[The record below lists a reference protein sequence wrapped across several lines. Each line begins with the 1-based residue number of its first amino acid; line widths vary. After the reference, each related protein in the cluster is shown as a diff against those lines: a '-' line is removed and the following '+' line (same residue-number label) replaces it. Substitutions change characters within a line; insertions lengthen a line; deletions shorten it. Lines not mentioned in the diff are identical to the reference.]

1 LNERKDNK
9 KPLDGASNP
18 SSRKWTMRHHLKPS
32 DIGYLTYLHGI
43 LYAKECGYDQTFEAY
58 VANGLAEFVQSFNP
72 YEDRIWL
79 AETNNQIVGCIAIVG
94 ASRLKAQL
102 RWFLVHPDYRRL
114 GLGRELMEKALLFC
128 KERKY
133 KTIFLWTTS
142 ELSAAHHL
150 YTSVGFRKTQEK
162 THKIWGKEVT
172 EERYDLHL

>member
-1 LNERKDNK
+1 VCWERLKDCT
-9 KPLDGASNP
+9 SNP
-18 SSRKWTMRHHLKPS
+18 SSKKWIIRHYLEPG
-32 DIGYLTYLHGI
+32 DIGYLIYLHGI
-43 LYAKECGYDQTFEAY
+43 LYARECGYDQNFEAY

-72 YEDRIWL
+72 DKDRIWV
-79 AETNNQIVGCIAIVG
+79 AEIDDQIVGSIAIAG
-94 ASRLKAQL
+94 ASRLEAQL

-114 GLGRELMEKALLFC
+114 GLGRELMKEALLFC

-142 ELSAAHHL
+142 ELSVARHL
-150 YTSVGFRKTQEK
+150 YISVGFRKTEEK